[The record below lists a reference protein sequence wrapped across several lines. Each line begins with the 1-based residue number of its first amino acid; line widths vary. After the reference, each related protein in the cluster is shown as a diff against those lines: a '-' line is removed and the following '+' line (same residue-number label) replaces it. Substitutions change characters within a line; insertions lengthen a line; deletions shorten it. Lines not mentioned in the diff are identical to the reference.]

1 MASLGSVEV
10 NIDKELIEII
20 DKLREEVDHT
30 RDWYAV
36 RWRRLRDLIHENAL
50 HIESE
55 ACSIMANGTAAPK
68 EPPSYAILLN
78 ARDAEITRLRRF
90 ELAMERMAA
99 QYVHPKTTASEMAEE
114 ILKAKTL

>member
-10 NIDKELIEII
+10 RIDKELIDII
-20 DKLREEVDHT
+20 DQLREEVDRT

-50 HIESE
+50 HIENE
-55 ACSIMANGTAAPK
+55 ACSIMANGTATPN
-68 EPPSYAILLN
+68 EPPSYAIILN
-78 ARDAEITRLRRF
+78 ARDAELTRLRRF

-99 QYVHPKTTASEMAEE
+99 QYIDPKTTASEMADE
-114 ILKAKTL
+114 ILKAKQL